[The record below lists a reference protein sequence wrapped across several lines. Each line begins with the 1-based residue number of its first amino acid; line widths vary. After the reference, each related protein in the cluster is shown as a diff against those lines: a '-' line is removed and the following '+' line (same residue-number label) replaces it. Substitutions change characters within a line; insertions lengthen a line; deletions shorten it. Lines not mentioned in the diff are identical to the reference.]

1 MQEPSS
7 IGEITHLIQ
16 LAVAPVFLLAG
27 IGSLLNVLAGRLARV
42 FDRAR
47 KIEAALAEITDD
59 RRVADLRELAILD
72 RRMSAIHGSILLCTS
87 SALLVCLLV
96 AILFVANLVS
106 MNFAKPVAI
115 LFVMAMVA
123 LICGL
128 LLFLVEITIA
138 RRSVRVRID
147 LSGYR

>member
-96 AILFVANLVS
+96 AILFIANLVS

>member
-1 MQEPSS
+1 
-7 IGEITHLIQ
+7 
-16 LAVAPVFLLAG
+16 VFLLAG

-96 AILFVANLVS
+96 AILFIANLVS

>member
-1 MQEPSS
+1 MNDQSTVGA
-7 IGEITHLIQ
+7 IAHLIQ

-27 IGSLLNVLAGRLARV
+27 IGSILNVLAGRLARV

-47 KIEAALAEITDD
+47 KIEETIGDVPD
-59 RRVADLRELAILD
+59 ERRAGELGQLAILD
-72 RRMSAIHGSILLCTS
+72 RRISAIHWAILCCTA
-87 SALLVCLLV
+87 SALFVCLLV

-106 MNFAKPVAI
+106 MNFATPVAL
-115 LFVMAMVA
+115 LFVAAMCF
-123 LICGL
+123 LIAGL